1 MTRNFAIIRR
11 ITALLAISQAA
22 LLGQQCTPTHSTT
35 GQETGCANP
44 CELGPSYTPSSCPL
58 CKWVSYRAQ
67 FPDGFVDYRTLIA
80 TGKYNRMY
88 EECNGGTSTPY
99 TPTIIQCWPDFFTP
113 VTYDDFFRAEAYDK
127 STQITTLLCGVAP
140 FNYLV
145 LCTLGELRAVTIS
158 HSCTPTTC
166 PDTRC
171 YPIDPK
177 AYKAPD
183 PCMVP
188 DPPHCE
194 PGWQYDEATLC
205 CLSGGSPIIID
216 VDGDG
221 FHLTAPSD
229 GVMFDLRGGGRSE
242 RWSWTAAGA
251 DDVWLSLD
259 RNGNGLIDDGTEL
272 FGDATVQPKT
282 PGGRNGFKALAVFDQ
297 TNEGGNNDETID
309 ARDSVFASLRLW
321 RDANHNGIS
330 ENGELLTLQELGIT
344 AISLKYKESKWTDAY
359 GNQFKYRAIIER
371 STRGKGRDK
380 WAYDV
385 FLVADSTAQ

>member
-1 MTRNFAIIRR
+1 
-11 ITALLAISQAA
+11 
-22 LLGQQCTPTHSTT
+22 
-35 GQETGCANP
+35 
-44 CELGPSYTPSSCPL
+44 
-58 CKWVSYRAQ
+58 
-67 FPDGFVDYRTLIA
+67 
-80 TGKYNRMY
+80 
-88 EECNGGTSTPY
+88 
-99 TPTIIQCWPDFFTP
+99 
-113 VTYDDFFRAEAYDK
+113 
-127 STQITTLLCGVAP
+127 
-140 FNYLV
+140 
-145 LCTLGELRAVTIS
+145 
-158 HSCTPTTC
+158 
-166 PDTRC
+166 
-171 YPIDPK
+171 
-177 AYKAPD
+177 
-183 PCMVP
+183 
-188 DPPHCE
+188 
-194 PGWQYDEATLC
+194 
-205 CLSGGSPIIID
+205 
-216 VDGDG
+216 
-221 FHLTAPSD
+221 
-229 GVMFDLRGGGRSE
+229 MFELRGGGRSE